1 MKAPTKTP
9 ISSASPPSIHLL
21 RFSRALLPS
30 AAASSPKIFAKQSCK
45 HSGEK
50 TKRAKVYDC
59 NHFKHTYT
67 IHRKTNDCVLY
78 FIFALLAVMLTGERT
93 YWWGQPT
100 EAAGLIILID
110 SIWSLLGH
118 RGKSPFVGDLIST
131 PTEPILSVCSQ
142 QLREKKINLPSH
154 VKWWCDSWTCDFG
167 SWGFQINKVFFPLH
181 ALHFAHWLLHI

>member
-9 ISSASPPSIHLL
+9 ISSANPPSIHLL

-50 TKRAKVYDC
+50 NKEGQSLQPLQTHSHTHNQSINASRNVLTEERA
-59 NHFKHTYT
+59 
-67 IHRKTNDCVLY
+67 
-78 FIFALLAVMLTGERT
+78 
-93 YWWGQPT
+93 YWWGQLT
-100 EAAGLIILID
+100 DAAGLIILID

-131 PTEPILSVCSQ
+131 PTEPILNVCSA
-142 QLREKKINLPSH
+142 QLRERKKKLPSH
-154 VKWWCDSWTCDFG
+154 VKWRRDSSTCDFG
-167 SWGFQINKVFFPLH
+167 SWGFQINKVFFSFPPLYI
-181 ALHFAHWLLHI
+181 LHIDFYTYNLF